1 MTSITQKTASVSS
14 PTVPT
19 DTVGQ
24 WNPVDSMKLP
34 VVCVGCY
41 AEAHRELPHV
51 CTMQPCP
58 KHAHNQHASIG
69 AAVDEAFITRLEQV
83 CTNLV
88 NLRAPSHIIN
98 PLRTAPSV
106 EALSIALSAA
116 EFWLSPCKLSTRLI
130 EVQR

>member
-1 MTSITQKTASVSS
+1 MSSITQKTGSVSS
-14 PTVPT
+14 PAVPT

-24 WNPVDSMKLP
+24 WNQQNSLQLP

-41 AEAHRELPHV
+41 VEAHRELPQS

-58 KHAHNQHASIG
+58 KHRHSKSDSI
-69 AAVDEAFITRLEQV
+69 VDQAFIARLEHV
-83 CTNLV
+83 CTTLV
-88 NLRAPSHIIN
+88 QLRAPAHIIN

-106 EALSIALSAA
+106 ELLTIALSAA